1 MAQGDDGCLKGCL
14 IGCAGLLVL
23 ALAAGAFGYYKV
35 VRPVQLSFERVT
47 TLEAQSDSLRGQ
59 LEALN
64 RAYAYEAPEEP
75 GAVVLDG
82 DDVERYLAVRSA
94 LADEL
99 AGLMEA
105 REGLEESV
113 APDAEAEGFAMFRE
127 MFGAAFAGYE
137 ETARGRVELQ
147 RAAVDALEEQ
157 RMSPRELETLLGLV
171 EWRFLGRD
179 EAAFFGLPPTGREVL
194 LEQRRTLR
202 TSRIALRFAERFE
215 AEIDGRS
222 ASEIRA
228 DIDRIEKEIAALQ
241 EGAGE
246 NRDLHRRTR
255 AALDEHRAALEQ
267 LEVEG
272 IDVLATLTEQDVME
286 PPMEEIV
293 GGGRSGK

>member
-1 MAQGDDGCLKGCL
+1 MAEGNDGCLKGCL

-23 ALAAGAFGYYKV
+23 ALGAGAFGYYKV
-35 VRPVQLSFERVT
+35 VRPVQVSIQRFAA
-47 TLEAQSDSLRGQ
+47 LEEQSDSLRGQ

-64 RAYAYEAPEEP
+64 RAYAYEVPEEP
-75 GAVVLDG
+75 AAVVLDG

-94 LADEL
+94 LADEV
-99 AGLMEA
+99 AAFVEA
-105 REGLEESV
+105 RQGLEESV
-113 APDAEAEGFAMFRE
+113 EPEGEGLAMFRE

-137 ETARGRVELQ
+137 ETARTRVELQ
-147 RAAVDALEEQ
+147 RAAVEAFEEQ

-194 LEQRRTLR
+194 LEQRRMLR
-202 TSRIALRFAERFE
+202 TSRMALRFAERFE

-228 DIDRIEKEIAALQ
+228 DIDRTEKEIAALQ
-241 EGAGE
+241 EGARE
-246 NRDLHRRTR
+246 NRDLHSRTR

-267 LEVEG
+267 LEADG
-272 IDVLATLTEQDVME
+272 IDVLATLTERDVME
-286 PPMEEIV
+286 PPVKGMT
-293 GGGRSGK
+293 GGPAGND